1 MHFLVVHNVAVCSS
15 SAVATVCSSC
25 EHAECACHAG
35 QKMSDAFELLTR
47 TLQDL
52 VGTEA
57 KLNQVEQLLISL
69 DINRHFMHDVAA
81 QHGLR

>member
-1 MHFLVVHNVAVCSS
+1 
-15 SAVATVCSSC
+15 
-25 EHAECACHAG
+25 
-35 QKMSDAFELLTR
+35 MSDAFELLTR

-57 KLNQVEQLLISL
+57 KLKQVEQLLISL
-69 DINRHFMHDVAA
+69 DINRQLMHDVAA

>member
-1 MHFLVVHNVAVCSS
+1 
-15 SAVATVCSSC
+15 
-25 EHAECACHAG
+25 
-35 QKMSDAFELLTR
+35 MSDAFELLTR

-69 DINRHFMHDVAA
+69 DINRQLMHDVAA
-81 QHGLR
+81 QNGLR